1 MRLSRLILTGAAVG
15 TIVGTGRADINSTH
29 ILNDEWTPH
38 ARFHNAAAWG
48 TVTGTQLLALW
59 LLWRPAQPPES
70 PLVGSQ
76 PPQSPPV
83 DSQPEQS
90 PPVGS
95 QPAAVRDLAVATAA
109 LLPAVA
115 WLPFFGALAVPGT
128 AVEDEP
134 EHLPRIAGVPV
145 SLVAATVI
153 PAISAL
159 GYALHRRGL

>member
-1 MRLSRLILTGAAVG
+1 MRISRLILTGAAVG

-38 ARFHNAAAWG
+38 ARFHNAAGWG

-59 LLWRPAQPPES
+59 LLWRPAQSAE
-70 PLVGSQ
+70 
-76 PPQSPPV
+76 
-83 DSQPEQS
+83 
-90 PPVGS
+90 S
-95 QPAAVRDLAVATAA
+95 QPAESSRAESPPPASRPAESPPAAARDLAVTTAA

-134 EHLPRIAGVPV
+134 EHLPRIAGVPIN
-145 SLVAATVI
+145 LVAATVI

>member
-1 MRLSRLILTGAAVG
+1 M
-15 TIVGTGRADINSTH
+15 
-29 ILNDEWTPH
+29 
-38 ARFHNAAAWG
+38 
-48 TVTGTQLLALW
+48 
-59 LLWRPAQPPES
+59 
-70 PLVGSQ
+70 
-76 PPQSPPV
+76 
-83 DSQPEQS
+83 
-90 PPVGS
+90 
-95 QPAAVRDLAVATAA
+95 AA

-145 SLVAATVI
+145 NLVAATVI

>member
-1 MRLSRLILTGAAVG
+1 VG

-38 ARFHNAAAWG
+38 ARFHNAAGWG

-59 LLWRPAQPPES
+59 LLWRPAQLAE
-70 PLVGSQ
+70 
-76 PPQSPPV
+76 SPPV
-83 DSQPEQS
+83 DSQPVDS
-90 PPVGS
+90 PSVDR
-95 QPAAVRDLAVATAA
+95 QPAAVRDLAVAMAA

-145 SLVAATVI
+145 NLVAATVI

>member
-1 MRLSRLILTGAAVG
+1 MRISRLILTGAAVG

-38 ARFHNAAAWG
+38 ARFHNAAGWG

-59 LLWRPAQPPES
+59 LLWRPAQLAE
-70 PLVGSQ
+70 
-76 PPQSPPV
+76 SPPV
-83 DSQPEQS
+83 DSQPVDS
-90 PPVGS
+90 PSVDR
-95 QPAAVRDLAVATAA
+95 QPAAVRDLAVAMAA

-145 SLVAATVI
+145 NLVAATVI